1 MEGLSTRDTIVQT
14 AIGLFK
20 ERGFDEV
27 TIVDICK
34 KSGINKTTFYYYF
47 NSKHALLKDYYV
59 MRNDIAPNVLN
70 VLISEENPVE
80 QLWLMLMCSIN
91 FVLDTGWQI
100 IKQVYILN
108 LTKDI
113 QSFKANQQKIAVF
126 TAMSTVLT
134 KAQAANMVLNRSDP
148 KTLLVILVHMTY
160 GITYSWCA
168 KEGNFDLKKAN
179 RIFFE
184 NLLDVSGEYRKED
197 PCQSLKLWTDL
208 HGSGMPESVVSSILS
223 GSNQKVEEQP

>member
-1 MEGLSTRDTIVQT
+1 MSGLSTRDTIIQT
-14 AIGLFK
+14 AVGLFK
-20 ERGFDEV
+20 EQGFDEV
-27 TIVDICK
+27 TIADICK

-47 NSKHALLKDYYV
+47 KSKHALLKDYYV

-70 VLISEENPVE
+70 VLISEENPLE

-113 QSFKANQQKIAVF
+113 QSFQATQQKIAVF
-126 TAMSTVLT
+126 TAMRTVLA

-168 KEGNFDLKKAN
+168 KEGSFDLKKAN

-184 NLLDVSGEYRKED
+184 NLLDVSAEYRKEE

-208 HGSGMPESVVSSILS
+208 HGPIMPESVVSIIL
-223 GSNQKVEEQP
+223 GNNQNLEEQP